1 MKRISTYDVKVKNE
15 FLAVRPGAKTSIAK
29 SGQKSL
35 ASTIVGVKGNSVAA
49 RNVTGMHHTINY
61 KMRPIDLLGTKQIN
75 VYLLGIEAFCL
86 RPSAKDQRIA

>member
-15 FLAVRPGAKTSIAK
+15 FLAVRAKTSIAK

-86 RPSAKDQRIA
+86 RPSAKDQRIT